1 MAITMSEKYRGR
13 SATIGISPRTS
24 FEYVIRADS
33 GEDENDVLDY
43 VAANT
48 PATIGALSRQYIS
61 VRELRN
67 DAWEGTVDYGPFEL
81 EQPSD
86 PETGDVDVSFNVT
99 SELVEV
105 HVSKETISVTA
116 LPGITPA
123 DLDGVL
129 NVDPLTGD
137 ARPVQVYF
145 PRFNFSETHYLSP
158 SVVDAAFK
166 GKVFDLTGTVND
178 AAFKDFAAGEV
189 LFKGMSGSMRGD
201 TDWAMTF
208 EFECQPNRDDI
219 VIGDFASPFSKKGW
233 EYLWVQ
239 YAKEDDDGAGVMK
252 TKPSVVRIE
261 RLYDLKDFSELG
273 IGT

>member
-43 VAANT
+43 VATNT
-48 PATIGALSRQYIS
+48 PATIGVLSRQYIS

-67 DAWEGTVDYGPFEL
+67 DAWEGSVDYGPFEL

-99 SELVEV
+99 TESVQVL
-105 HVSKETISVTA
+105 VSKETISATA
-116 LPGITPA
+116 LPGYTA
-123 DLDGVL
+123 TDHKGVM
-129 NVDPLTGD
+129 NVNPETGEG
-137 ARPVQVYF
+137 APVPVLY
-145 PRFNFSETHYLSP
+145 PRFSFSETHYLLP

-166 GKVFDLTGTVND
+166 GKVFELTGTVND
-178 AAFKDFAAGEV
+178 DDFKGFAAGEV
-189 LFKGMSGSMRGD
+189 LFKGMTGSMRGD
-201 TDWAMTF
+201 TDWALTF

-233 EYLWVQ
+233 EYLWVM
-239 YAKEDDDGAGVMK
+239 YGKLDDSDTGTMK
-252 TKPSVVRIE
+252 ALPSVVYVE